1 MANVMFSRPHNLE
14 KLDFEAFVH
23 GSMITHV

>member
-1 MANVMFSRPHNLE
+1 MANVMFCPPHKLE

-23 GSMITHV
+23 ESMITHV